1 MEPVLFYG
9 VPGGC
14 SLASIIA
21 LEWLGQPYKLC
32 RIEMLEQPWPPYFT
46 RFNPRMK
53 TPALRLGGGGASLT
67 ESAAILQ
74 HIGARGVKQGLG
86 FRQGTLESDRLT
98 EMLSYLTTDFF
109 AAFAP
114 LWKSYEGQGL
124 GEERKQQMRAEGL
137 ALVRH
142 EFGHVERMLGERT
155 WLLGGEAPTVADAY
169 LFAVSRWADYH
180 RLFDTQALFPAIHR
194 HADRIRNSAAGRFA
208 LGIEEGKNVRGGG
221 AFRGHVT
228 LDELAGALVA

>member
-1 MEPVLFYG
+1 MDPVLFYG

-74 HIGARGVKQGLG
+74 HIGGRGIKQGLG
-86 FRQGTLESDRLT
+86 FRQGTLESDRLA

-124 GEERKQQMRAEGL
+124 SEERKQQMRADGL
-137 ALVRH
+137 ELVRH
-142 EFGHVERMLGERT
+142 EFDHVERMLGERS

-169 LFAVSRWADYH
+169 LFAVSRWADYP
-180 RLFDTQALFPAIHR
+180 RLFDTQALVPAIHR
-194 HADRIRNSAAGRFA
+194 QAERVGSSPAGRFA
-208 LGIEEGKNVRGGG
+208 LEIEEGRNVRGGG

>member
-32 RIEMLEQPWPPYFT
+32 RIEMLEQPWPAAFS

-124 GEERKQQMRAEGL
+124 GEERKQQMRADGSTS
-137 ALVRH
+137 ARICCIRRC
-142 EFGHVERMLGERT
+142 HVSCSMMVT
-155 WLLGGEAPTVADAY
+155 WRRPPWFAFPVMPRSATRVARDAG
-169 LFAVSRWADYH
+169 SI
-180 RLFDTQALFPAIHR
+180 TP
-194 HADRIRNSAAGRFA
+194 RFA
-208 LGIEEGKNVRGGG
+208 RLIQMASSRPSP
-221 AFRGHVT
+221 
-228 LDELAGALVA
+228 ALPASLMCQSDVVVVMALLRFLNCQ

>member
-9 VPGGC
+9 IPSGC

-32 RIEMLEQPWPPYFT
+32 RIEMLDQPWPADYA

-53 TPALRLGGGGASLT
+53 TPALLLGADASLT

-74 HIGARGVKQGLG
+74 HIGSRGIDAGLG
-86 FRQGTLESDRLT
+86 FRQGTLEFDRLA
-98 EMLSYLTTDFF
+98 EMLSYLATDFF

-114 LWKSYEGQGL
+114 LWKSYESEGL
-124 GEERKQQMRAEGL
+124 TEERKQQMRADGKE
-137 ALVRH
+137 LVMH
-142 EFGHVERMLGERT
+142 EFGHVERMLGDRN

-169 LFAVSRWADYH
+169 LFAVGRWADYH

-194 HADRIRNSAAGRFA
+194 HAERVRHSPAGRFA
-208 LGIEEGKNVRGGG
+208 LEIEEGKAVRGNG
-221 AFRGHVT
+221 AFKGHVA
-228 LDELAGALVA
+228 LGELAGSLAA